1 MLQVLFARGGGLMTD
16 TDANPDISLDLPE
29 GWTFELQLTRS
40 EDQTHGG
47 VAELREGGVL
57 RCRMLLSNVD
67 RDRKVALDRVATRVE
82 RWLADW
88 QARDHSGSTGFI
100 DL

>member
-1 MLQVLFARGGGLMTD
+1 MNDTD
-16 TDANPDISLDLPE
+16 TNLEISLNLPE
-29 GWTFELQLTRS
+29 GWSFDLQLTQG
-40 EDQTHGG
+40 EDQTYGG

-67 RDRKVALDRVATRVE
+67 RDRKAALDRVATRVE
-82 RWLADW
+82 LWLAEW
-88 QARDHSGSTGFI
+88 QSRDHSGSTGFV

>member
-1 MLQVLFARGGGLMTD
+1 MTD
-16 TDANPDISLDLPE
+16 TDDNLELSLNLPE
-29 GWTFELQLTRS
+29 GWTFDLQLTRG

-82 RWLADW
+82 LWLAEW
-88 QARDHSGSTGFI
+88 QSRDHSGSTGFV

>member
-1 MLQVLFARGGGLMTD
+1 MEE
-16 TDANPDISLDLPE
+16 PDSSLEISVPLPE
-29 GWTFELQLTRS
+29 GWSFSLRLTQG

-47 VAELREGGVL
+47 VAELHEGGVL
-57 RCRMLLSNVD
+57 RCRMLLSNLD

-82 RWLADW
+82 LWLAEW
-88 QARDHSGSTGFI
+88 QSRDHSGSTGFA

>member
-1 MLQVLFARGGGLMTD
+1 MTD
-16 TDANPDISLDLPE
+16 THANLEISPDLPA
-29 GWTFELQLTRS
+29 GWTFDLQLTRG

-57 RCRMLLSNVD
+57 RCRMLLSNLD

-82 RWLADW
+82 RWLAEW
-88 QARDHSGSTGFI
+88 QSRDHSGSTGFD